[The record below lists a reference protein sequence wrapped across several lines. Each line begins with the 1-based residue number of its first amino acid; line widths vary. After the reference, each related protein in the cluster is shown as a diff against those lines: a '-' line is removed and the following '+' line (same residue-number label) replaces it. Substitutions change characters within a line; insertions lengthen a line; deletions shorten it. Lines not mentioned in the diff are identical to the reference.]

1 MLWLLQAA
9 LLHVTTQLGGKKA
22 ELAAEASCSGPCID
36 SSAMLALEH
45 SIAGKEEEVCRCLR
59 VDMQGMVTIQQR
71 RTYTRH

>member
-59 VDMQGMVTIQQR
+59 VGY
-71 RTYTRH
+71 YTAKADLHTPLRF